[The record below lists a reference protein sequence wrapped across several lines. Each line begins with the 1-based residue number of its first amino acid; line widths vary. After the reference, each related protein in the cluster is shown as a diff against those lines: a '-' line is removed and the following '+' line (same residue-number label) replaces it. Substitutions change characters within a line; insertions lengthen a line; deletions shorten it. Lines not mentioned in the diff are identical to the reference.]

1 MLSSEKMIASLDQQ
15 DLAHAEKYFQKALK
29 EDDAETLIAL
39 GEYLESIGFLPH
51 AKRLYLQLADDY
63 LNLILT
69 WHKSLLKMMLW
80 KKLFSTWTKFQKTV
94 PIICQLF

>member
-1 MLSSEKMIASLDQQ
+1 MIASLDQQ

-63 LNLILT
+63 PELNINLAQIAAEDDAMEEAF
-69 WHKSLLKMMLW
+69 LLGQNSKRQSR
-80 KKLFSTWTKFQKTV
+80 LFVSSFSHG
-94 PIICQLF
+94 